1 MWFERLMSKRLGLA
15 VTGIVTAIQ
24 SGAEPV
30 HIAMSVASIICTYIA
45 AETIRPSGVCDGNGT
60 SCK

>member
-1 MWFERLMSKRLGLA
+1 MSKRLGLA

-30 HIAMSVASIICTYIA
+30 HIAVSVASIICTYIA